1 MKLLAY
7 IWHSACENSHF
18 ESTFLELST
27 RATAIYKRDA
37 SSQTL
42 KSAIY
47 SRDTRE
53 SALFSTQS
61 SNREVVHPATPFTR
75 IRLWSSL
82 RLRTVFPSAHPLQHR
97 FSELVQTENKRCAD
111 TKPHLQ
117 SPNPNLAA
125 QQSERSPSRY
135 INFPYISI
143 QRCFLYSLSK
153 GVGESHHRSLPTDL
167 SIVMTIN
174 GI

>member
-1 MKLLAY
+1 MQSREITSRNIPIPAWPHLRYVWQILLLNMKLLAY

-53 SALFSTQS
+53 SALFST
-61 SNREVVHPATPFTR
+61 
-75 IRLWSSL
+75 
-82 RLRTVFPSAHPLQHR
+82 
-97 FSELVQTENKRCAD
+97 
-111 TKPHLQ
+111 
-117 SPNPNLAA
+117 
-125 QQSERSPSRY
+125 
-135 INFPYISI
+135 
-143 QRCFLYSLSK
+143 
-153 GVGESHHRSLPTDL
+153 
-167 SIVMTIN
+167 
-174 GI
+174 

>member
-1 MKLLAY
+1 MRSVRFQGERPALRAIFPFQPALLSYIWQILLLNMKLLAY

-82 RLRTVFPSAHPLQHR
+82 RLRTVFPSAHPTATPLFR
-97 FSELVQTENKRCAD
+97 TCAD
-111 TKPHLQ
+111 REQTLCRHKTAPPITEPESC
-117 SPNPNLAA
+117 SPAIRA
-125 QQSERSPSRY
+125 
-135 INFPYISI
+135 
-143 QRCFLYSLSK
+143 
-153 GVGESHHRSLPTDL
+153 
-167 SIVMTIN
+167 
-174 GI
+174 